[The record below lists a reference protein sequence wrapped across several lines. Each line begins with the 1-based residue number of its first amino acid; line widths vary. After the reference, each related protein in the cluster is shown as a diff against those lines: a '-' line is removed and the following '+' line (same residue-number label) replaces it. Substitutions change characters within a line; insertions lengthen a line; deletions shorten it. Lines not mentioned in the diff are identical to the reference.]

1 MASENSFPIKGLS
14 LDSITSQVE
23 DGIFTLMLNG
33 SVESEDHK
41 FTATNEPST
50 VLLTKFKPGWY
61 CIGYVRLNDLR
72 TIVFLVNPDKNQSE
86 IGYFDYIKD
95 PLLDE
100 KLTANDEI
108 NCSTCEDKS
117 PDLAYITSILE
128 TEQTTYTALVFSDK
142 ENVPGL
148 QDGYSLTNA
157 NNPFFDPDPSSI
169 IPTDNVLCNCLAFNI
184 NNPIRQAIYKRNLCE
199 DRIYWTDG
207 LNAPRYLIIED
218 IEGNARVHN
227 SQRIPVDENPTCPAT
242 IFLNELDCDRI
253 RIFRNQVQPEVE
265 VIEIDENGSIPVGT
279 VQFSICY
286 SDSLGNKLTHYYN
299 ACNPVIIIEDSYTRS
314 PDTIQGSPIQ
324 VISNK
329 SVKLNLRGLDR
340 RFSYYN
346 LAVIENING
355 AKNFYEIGPYP
366 IDRSQFTYTGNEQ
379 QKRALSYD
387 EFFQKRPAY
396 QTAKIINELG
406 DKLFFANVTQNTF
419 PNFQR
424 VANSIK
430 VNWQAIAVPYTSTQN
445 SYKDGAFS
453 ANYRGYMRGEVYPLG
468 LVFEFSDGTDSPVY
482 HIPGRTAKPNEKDL
496 ISNLDVAA
504 IDPCDSNSKR
514 YFELYDTS
522 TIQETSEWL
531 DIAKNTDTT
540 LEPFTNLELTYTN
553 QEQLEYYCA
562 DWIIKLV
569 NNPNNNDTITFKPIE
584 SCDDSGNNSKNIVI
598 EFSNSISGN
607 PNDGDYWDFAPLAG
621 GFKVRVL
628 IGVAKENTLQY
639 LKLCLNEC
647 KYFKGTVTSLS
658 PGGSISSEFDTS
670 IYNDNATI
678 ISVTQLDNTTLSITP
693 KTFYQVG
700 TDIDFGDNKTT
711 PLFSSV
717 MFTVGRITVVESST
731 STYFEYW
738 RNLRYNKYI
747 ANQEY
752 APYDPN
758 DIDFEPVSPPTFI
771 NNPIYEDIVEDYS
784 VTYPCLTQNSE
795 GEDITVGRSDRA
807 KMFTSIITNT
817 TTWTFVLSNVKKKN
831 ILCDY
836 IVSHTGDFS
845 YWESI
850 ENYPCNEDVWGE
862 LAGTPIRHHK
872 FPETSVMPHF
882 SSAKDVLPNISK
894 NFYYIHPL
902 GIKVDHES
910 ILDSL
915 RACLDQGIIS
925 ADEISRVKGYKI
937 VRGDRVA
944 DAGVLAKGLLYDVWA
959 YNKKIGTTSNTLLYP
974 NYPYNDLRP
983 DPFILTTDA
992 HYYRSNN
999 NIQTRIV
1006 KSKDNWLKHPYKG
1019 EENNRFT
1026 FHSPETSFY
1035 NPKISGYLNLE
1046 LELSGTSVGHYVGI
1060 TNHPKYQR
1068 LKNRAYTGSWG
1079 IAMAVSALDSM
1090 QIGTT
1095 VKFEPAKM
1103 LLQLPTV
1110 KDTLQNIMKT
1120 GIPLINFAYQFNSV
1134 GFYDTAVPITKDKYT
1149 GNKIRAIEIATY
1161 VQPGV
1166 VDVGDEF
1173 IFNNHLRE
1181 SSLYIKVNEFL
1192 PSVKIQDQSRYL
1204 WKGLGTD
1211 AQYGE
1216 GLKTPEKVVKKP
1228 ISSYY
1233 ASIKRDLPDQ
1243 YGLIHS
1249 IQYLYTGSRYN
1260 LESRYVISSK
1270 QFSDNLIKRII
1281 QGFNQYGDTIFGGD
1295 TFITRFAFKRQHSY
1309 FTQDRRE
1316 FNDNIDVNYTDYA
1329 NVGYPTF
1336 FFDTNIKLRTSDNNT
1351 INQDLELT
1359 LTENAN
1365 ETFSDSNT
1373 DSPKEGSQSLKRGIG
1388 KTFASIRN
1396 MLKSLIGVP
1405 AEYFESQY
1413 DGPFD
1418 DTTYPGEKGC
1428 MYLHSFGI
1436 PFYFA
1441 ESTINTE
1448 LRHAGSDDFE
1458 NFYPRVGGGVI
1469 PDDWLVRNHPKYD
1482 NVYNYN
1488 RTFSGQNRENV
1499 LFPLPLSYDPTNNCY
1514 ESLPNRVVWSQQ
1526 SGFTESVD
1534 NWLLYRSDDKFDL
1547 TRRVTGLYS
1556 LPGSRILVTFENRA
1570 RIFNSYSTIQT
1581 NAKELFLGSP
1591 SLFAQSQE
1599 VAESDLG
1606 LAGSQN
1612 NTYVLTESGGIYV
1625 DAKRGSVIKMSGGG
1639 IEDIT
1644 LGSKNWFRR
1653 YLPFE
1658 IIKYFPDA
1666 DIDNPYHHKNPVGY
1680 IVSYENKYNRVLI
1693 TKHDYAPI
1701 HPGDT
1706 RYDAV
1711 NNKWF
1716 VFDEERSLKD
1726 PNFFFNKSF
1735 TLTYGLAVKNWISFH
1750 SYVPSLYIPFT
1761 QSFLSITGNKVYSH
1775 MQTNKSYQI
1784 VYGELK
1790 QFIIEVP
1797 NFYKYRTDILASVM
1811 IQSEAL
1817 KYFNIDDYKQ
1827 EFPVF
1832 FNKTVIWNKYQSTG
1846 MLRLVYDNPDNDDLA
1861 IDYPKYNSDSISILY
1876 SSKDNYY
1883 TFNHLWNIAKPN
1895 NAIWL
1900 ESPTDPIIKNLNL
1913 TRDNYLSDT
1922 DTLDRIRGYETFIR
1936 MIQDKEFRYKFK
1948 VYFERVKTSP
1958 SIY

>member
-14 LDSITSQVE
+14 LDSITSQTE

-41 FTATNEPST
+41 FTATNESST
-50 VLLTKFKPGWY
+50 VLLTTFKPGWY

-72 TIVFLVNPDKNQSE
+72 TIVFLVNPDKGQSE

-100 KLTANDEI
+100 KLTANDKI
-108 NCSTCEDKS
+108 NCSTCEDNTN
-117 PDLAYITSILE
+117 DLNYIKSILE
-128 TEQTTYTALVFSDK
+128 TEQTNYNVLVYSDK
-142 ENVPGL
+142 QNIPGL
-148 QDGYSLTNA
+148 QDGYSLVNTNDTVL
-157 NNPFFDPDPSSI
+157 DPDPSTI
-169 IPTDNVLCNCLAFNI
+169 VPTNHVKCNCLAFDI
-184 NNPIRQAIYKRNLCE
+184 NHPIRKAVYKRNICE

-207 LNAPRYLIIED
+207 LNPPRYLIIED
-218 IEGNARVHN
+218 IEGVAKVHN

-253 RIFRNQVQPEVE
+253 RIFKNQIQPEVE
-265 VIEIDENGSIPVGT
+265 IIEIDENGSIPVGT

-286 SDSLGNKLTHYYN
+286 SDSIGNRLTHYYN
-299 ACNPVIIIEDSYTRS
+299 ASNPVIIIEDSYTRS
-314 PDTIQGSPIQ
+314 PDTIQGSPINI
-324 VISNK
+324 ISNK

-346 LAVIENING
+346 LAIIENVNG

-379 QKRALSYD
+379 QKRALSYE
-387 EFFQKRPAY
+387 EFFQKRPVY
-396 QTAKIINELG
+396 QTAKLINELG
-406 DKLFFANVTQNTF
+406 DRLFIADVTTNSL

-424 VANSIK
+424 VANNIK

-468 LVFEFSDGTDSPVY
+468 IVFEFADGTDSAVY
-482 HIPGRTAKPNEKDL
+482 HIPGRKQKANETDI

-504 IDPCDSNSKR
+504 TDPCDSNSKK

-531 DIAKNTDTT
+531 NISKNEDVV
-540 LEPFTNLELTYTN
+540 LEPFTELELNYTS
-553 QEQLEYYCA
+553 QEQLEYYA
-562 DWIIKLV
+562 SDIIIQLTAQPVAGDFMYFRSPQACGK
-569 NNPNNNDTITFKPIE
+569 ND
-584 SCDDSGNNSKNIVI
+584 SYDNIVYI
-598 EFSNSISGN
+598 EFVSASQDNAWEFSNLSN
-607 PNDGDYWDFAPLAG
+607 R
-621 GFKVRVL
+621 FKVTVR
-628 IGVAKENTLQY
+628 IGTTLASTYTNFYSCFTQ
-639 LKLCLNEC
+639 C
-647 KYFKGTVTSLS
+647 KYFGGTVTSVS
-658 PGGSISSEFDTS
+658 GGGSIDSGYDTS
-670 IYNDNATI
+670 IYNDNNTI
-678 ISVTQLDNTTLSITP
+678 ISVTDLGNNTVALSP

-700 TDIDFGDNKTT
+700 TDIEFSDNKTT
-711 PLFSSV
+711 PLFELVSLEV
-717 MFTVGRITVVESST
+717 TTPANYNIYFSST
-731 STYFEYW
+731 SSFFEYF
-738 RNLRYNKYI
+738 RNFRYNKYTSK
-747 ANQEY
+747 QEFV
-752 APYDPN
+752 PYDEN
-758 DIDFEPVSPPTFI
+758 DIDFEPVAPPTFT
-771 NNPIYEDIVEDYS
+771 NNVIYEDIVEDY
-784 VTYPCLTQNSE
+784 TYTMPCTVENSE
-795 GEDITVGRSDRA
+795 GEDISVGRSSRA
-807 KMFTSIITNT
+807 KILTSIINVT
-817 TTWTFVLSNVKKKN
+817 TTWLFSLSNVRKKN
-831 ILCDY
+831 LLCDY
-836 IVSHTGDFS
+836 IVSHTGEFS

-862 LAGTPIRHHK
+862 LAGKPIRHHK

-882 SSAKDVLPNISK
+882 SSAKDVLPNLTK

-910 ILDSL
+910 ILNSLRDSL
-915 RACLDQGIIS
+915 EQGIIS
-925 ADEISRVKGYKI
+925 AEEVSRIRGYKI

-944 DAGVLAKGLLYDVWA
+944 DAGVLTKGLLYDVWA
-959 YNKKIGTTSNTLLYP
+959 YHKKIGDTKNTLLYP
-974 NYPYNDLRP
+974 NYPYNDLSP
-983 DPFILTTDA
+983 DPFILNTDA

-999 NIQTRIV
+999 SIQTRIA
-1006 KSKDNWLKHPYKG
+1006 KDKNNWLKHPYKG
-1019 EENNRFT
+1019 EKNDRFT

-1046 LELSGTSVGHYVGI
+1046 LELSGTSFGHYVSI
-1060 TNHPKYQR
+1060 TDHPKYQR
-1068 LKNRAYTGSWG
+1068 LKNRAYTSSWG

-1090 QIGTT
+1090 QIGST
-1095 VKFEPAKM
+1095 VKFEAGKM
-1103 LLQLPTV
+1103 LLQLPTL
-1110 KDTLQNIMKT
+1110 KDKLQDIMKT
-1120 GIPLINFAYQFNSV
+1120 GIPLINFAYQYNSV
-1134 GFYDTAVPITKDKYT
+1134 GIYDIATPITKDKYL

-1161 VQPGV
+1161 MKPGV
-1166 VDVGDEF
+1166 QDVGDEF
-1173 IFNNHLRE
+1173 VFNNHLRE
-1181 SSLYIKVNEFL
+1181 SSLYIKVNDFL
-1192 PSVKIQDQSRYL
+1192 PSVKNDDRSRYL
-1204 WKGLGTD
+1204 WKGIGSEYE
-1211 AQYGE
+1211 YGE
-1216 GLKTPEKVVKKP
+1216 NLKNPEKVVKKP

-1233 ASIKRDLPDQ
+1233 ASVKRDLPDQ

-1249 IQYLYTGSRYN
+1249 IQYVYTGSRYN
-1260 LESRYVISSK
+1260 LESRYIISSK
-1270 QFSDNLIKRII
+1270 QYSNNLISRII
-1281 QGFNQYGDTIFGGD
+1281 QGFNPYGDTIFGGD

-1309 FTQDRRE
+1309 FTQDRRT
-1316 FNDNIDVNYTDYA
+1316 FNDNIDVNYSDYY
-1329 NVGYPTF
+1329 NIGYPTF
-1336 FFDTNIKLRTSDNNT
+1336 FFDTNIKLRTTDNNT
-1351 INQDLELT
+1351 INQALELD
-1359 LTENAN
+1359 LTDNVN
-1365 ETFSDSNT
+1365 ETFSNGDT
-1373 DSPKEGSQSLKRGIG
+1373 DTAKEGSPSLKKGIG

-1405 AEYFESQY
+1405 SEYFESQF

-1436 PFYFA
+1436 PYYFT

-1458 NFYPRVGGGVI
+1458 NFYPRVGGGLI
-1469 PDDWLVRNHPKYD
+1469 PDDWLVRNHPRYD

-1514 ESLPNRVVWSQQ
+1514 ESLPGRVVWSQE
-1526 SGFTESVD
+1526 SGFTELID
-1534 NWLLYRSDDKFDL
+1534 NWLLFRVDDKYDL
-1547 TRRVTGLYS
+1547 TRRVTGIYP
-1556 LPGSRILVTFENRA
+1556 LPGKRILTTFENSA

-1599 VAESDLG
+1599 ISEADLG
-1606 LAGSQN
+1606 VGGSQN
-1612 NTYVLTESGGIYV
+1612 NAYVLTEDGGIYV
-1625 DAKRGSVIKMSGGG
+1625 DAKRGSIIKMSGSG
-1639 IEDIT
+1639 IEDLT
-1644 LGSKNWFRR
+1644 LSSKNWFRR
-1653 YLPFE
+1653 NLPFE
-1658 IIKYFPDA
+1658 ILKYFPNA
-1666 DIDNPYHHKNPVGY
+1666 NIDNPYHHKNPLGY
-1680 IVSYENKYNRVLI
+1680 LVSYENRFNRVII
-1693 TKHDYAPI
+1693 TKHDFSPI
-1701 HPGDT
+1701 YPADT
-1706 RYDAV
+1706 RYDEA
-1711 NNKWF
+1711 NNKWY
-1716 VFDEERSLKD
+1716 VFDNEESLKN
-1726 PNFFFNKSF
+1726 PLYFFNKSF
-1735 TLTYGLAVKNWISFH
+1735 TLTYSLPAKNWISFH
-1750 SYVPSLYIPFT
+1750 SYIPSVYVPFT
-1761 QSFLSITGNKVYSH
+1761 HSFLTITGNKVYSH

-1790 QFIIEVP
+1790 QFIIELP

-1817 KYFNIDDYKQ
+1817 KYLNVDDYKQ
-1827 EFPVF
+1827 AFPVF
-1832 FNKTVIWNKYQSTG
+1832 FNKAVIWNKYQSTG
-1846 MLRLVYDNPDNDDLA
+1846 MLRLVYDNPNNDDLA

-1900 ESPTDPIIKNLNL
+1900 ENPTDPIIKNLNL
-1913 TRDNYLSDT
+1913 TRDNYLTDT
-1922 DTLDRIRGYETFIR
+1922 DDLDRIRGYETFIR